1 MVIELHY
8 RDGDAANLWNFMH
21 GMHAH
26 GFRIFHREANVL
38 DVQRCWEY
46 SFVRAVAPP
55 SLASGEGR
63 PRAAKADLSRE
74 HTFVSGLTELG
85 PLADGDST
93 AESLA
98 IGAVPSSHDRELLTE
113 YLGGC
118 LEGDAG
124 RHSLSKAWFRGF
136 E

>member
-21 GMHAH
+21 GMFAH
-26 GFRIFHREANVL
+26 GFRIFHREPNVL

-55 SLASGEGR
+55 SDSTHESD
-63 PRAAKADLSRE
+63 AKADLSGE
-74 HTFVSGLTELG
+74 HAFAFGLTEVE
-85 PLADGDST
+85 PPADDDSKPGG
-93 AESLA
+93 SLA
-98 IGAVPSSHDRELLTE
+98 IGAVPSNQDLGLLTE
-113 YLGGC
+113 YLGSC
-118 LEGDAG
+118 LKGTSD